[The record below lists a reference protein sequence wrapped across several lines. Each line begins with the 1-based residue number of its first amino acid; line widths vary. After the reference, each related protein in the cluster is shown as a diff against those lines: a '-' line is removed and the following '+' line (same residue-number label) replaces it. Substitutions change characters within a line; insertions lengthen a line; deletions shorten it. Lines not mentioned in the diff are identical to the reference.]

1 MIIQYYRNQTS
12 PANVISDRL
21 GTFKPLRMTV
31 AVGHPGREMAEMSLD
46 AQGAVQSG
54 IPKAAEDQPNSG
66 AQDWLSSIEK
76 SNLTPR
82 YYLTIGLL
90 VLQEMFEFYD
100 FFLVGYLVSV
110 LAQRSHLTYG
120 QRAMML
126 RSSAVGAIVG
136 SLIGGQIDDVV

>member
-1 MIIQYYRNQTS
+1 MIIQYYRNQTP
-12 PANVISDRL
+12 PANLISDRL

-46 AQGAVQSG
+46 AQGAVQGG

-90 VLQEMFEFYD
+90 VLIARTIE
-100 FFLVGYLVSV
+100 
-110 LAQRSHLTYG
+110 
-120 QRAMML
+120 
-126 RSSAVGAIVG
+126 
-136 SLIGGQIDDVV
+136 DVVWPALIVAVIAVLLIQPAALSRR